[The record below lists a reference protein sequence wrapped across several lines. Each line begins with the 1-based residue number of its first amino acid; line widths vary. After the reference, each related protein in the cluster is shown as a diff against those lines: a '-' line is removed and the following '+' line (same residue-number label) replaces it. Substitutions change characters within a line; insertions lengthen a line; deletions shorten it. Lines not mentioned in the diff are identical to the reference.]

1 MTNITK
7 TSEIFFKNEIECN
20 KLTKKIFITN
30 IIATLITWILNTLGI
45 FLFNQFHM
53 TLAFILGEVSLII
66 PVIFDTLKPT
76 DNTYKKYVYI
86 GGAVSFIVFSN
97 LFLAHHIIPLFAF
110 PTLVSLLYFDKKL
123 IIATNIIY
131 SILLTASQIGSYFI
145 GAVPDNNFSSFK
157 NYIFLGVI
165 VRVVFTMALSN
176 TMIKICHRFIVILND
191 LISSKEH
198 SDLLEKNQ
206 KSINIS
212 LDLLDSMGD
221 LEKSSFVMSNTNQR
235 IAEETT
241 GVLQNTVKN
250 VNDINN
256 INKKVSDIVETIQEL
271 NNKSEH
277 INSLSENV
285 NDKTIENKDKITIAT
300 QNMNKI
306 YHSMDNCK
314 NTIAHFEEQSNEISN
329 IINLITEISAQTKL
343 LSLNASIEAARAGEH
358 GRGFAVV
365 ATEINNLSSQTKE
378 SVENIAHIIEN
389 VITNVGEVV
398 RAMDESVQLTKDGLS
413 SIKIAEN
420 ASLEITNFNQL
431 MTEEIHG
438 IYDISQKINNNSNDI
453 EHYLYNIKNDMDDN
467 LQMIESVSCATE
479 EGNSCAESLVS
490 MVGIIKNISDNLN
503 RIVN

>member
-1 MTNITK
+1 MNK
-7 TSEIFFKNEIECN
+7 TTEIFFKNEIECN
-20 KLTKKIFITN
+20 KLTRKIFITT
-30 IIATLITWILNTLGI
+30 IITTIITWILNTLGI
-45 FLFNQFHM
+45 FLFNKSHM
-53 TLAFILGEVSLII
+53 TLAFIIGELSLTI
-66 PVIFDTLKPT
+66 PVIYDTIKPAN
-76 DNTYKKYVYI
+76 NTYKKYIYI
-86 GGAVSFIVFSN
+86 GGATSFIVFSN
-97 LFLAHHIIPLFAF
+97 LFLVHHIIPLFIF
-110 PTLVSLLYFDKKL
+110 PILVAGLYFNKKL
-123 IIATNIIY
+123 TINTIIIN
-131 SILLTASQIGSYFI
+131 SVLLTASQIGSYFI
-145 GAVPDNNFSSFK
+145 GAVPDNNFSNFR
-157 NYIFLGVI
+157 NYIVLGVM
-165 VRVVFTMALSN
+165 VRIAFTIALSN
-176 TMIKICHRFIVILND
+176 TMLKICDRVVAILND

-198 SDLLEKNQ
+198 TELLEKNQ

-212 LDLLDSMGD
+212 LELLDSMGD
-221 LEKSSFVMSNTNQR
+221 LEKSSFVMSDTNQR

-250 VNDINN
+250 VKDINN
-256 INKKVSDIVETIQEL
+256 INEKVSDIVETIQEL

-389 VITNVGEVV
+389 VISNIGEVV

-438 IYDISQKINNNSNDI
+438 IY
-453 EHYLYNIKNDMDDN
+453 
-467 LQMIESVSCATE
+467 ESK
-479 EGNSCAESLVS
+479 SL
-490 MVGIIKNISDNLN
+490 
-503 RIVN
+503 